1 MAEAA
6 AALEAADQLRAQAQ
20 TLANEGRVPSTQSA
34 SPALLVAAARAAA
47 LARWRHLRV
56 RNILE

>member
-34 SPALLVAAARAAA
+34 SPAMLVAAARAAA
-47 LARWRHLRV
+47 LARWRPPAGA
-56 RNILE
+56 